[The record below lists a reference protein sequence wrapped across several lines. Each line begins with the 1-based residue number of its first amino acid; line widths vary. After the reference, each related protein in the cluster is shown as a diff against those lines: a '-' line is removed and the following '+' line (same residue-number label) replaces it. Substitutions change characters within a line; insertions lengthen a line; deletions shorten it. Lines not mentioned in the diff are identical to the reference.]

1 MFQAQKGIKLPEYFS
16 QQRIEDGK
24 IKGKRLFS
32 FSPNRLITPAVFK
45 ILTTEQI
52 RKVILFGEA
61 GIGKTCAIVLYAYL
75 SKIVT
80 DDLLKN
86 ESRKKEVLEFIEK

>member
-1 MFQAQKGIKLPEYFS
+1 MLRAKRLIANKVECTLHFQNS
-16 QQRIEDGK
+16 
-24 IKGKRLFS
+24 KRLFS
-32 FSPNRLITPAVFK
+32 FSPNRLITPAVLK

-75 SKIVT
+75 SRIVT